1 MHPFQY
7 TAVCWNGGGIGVE
20 LISILSRSSRSH
32 MDTSI
37 LLIATSNFDD
47 GTDYHYDA
55 VHLPEWTTQYTI

>member
-1 MHPFQY
+1 
-7 TAVCWNGGGIGVE
+7 V
-20 LISILSRSSRSH
+20 ISQGCHIAKLLALNHMILL
-32 MDTSI
+32 I